1 MAKVAV
7 LGHGVVG
14 SGVCEVL
21 IDNANQIKE
30 NAKEEITIK
39 RVLDLREFPEL
50 SYGDKFTTNFDD
62 IINDDEISIVAEAMG
77 GVNPAYEF
85 TKRALESNKSVVT
98 SNKELVAK
106 HGAELLKIAKEHNV
120 NYFFEASVA
129 GAIPVIRPLNVCLAG
144 NQINSIAGIL
154 NGTTNFILTKMITEN
169 MAFDVALKLAQ
180 DLGYAERN
188 PSADVDGHDACR
200 KISILSSI
208 AWGKEVASDKVFTE
222 GITAITLKDVEYANK
237 WGGVIK
243 LVGRAKKLDNDK
255 ISCMVSPV
263 FVKNTNQLSHIDDV
277 FNGVIINGNAV
288 DDVMFYGR
296 GAGKMPTASA
306 VVGDIINIVTLG
318 GTSKTLS
325 YESTSENIVLE
336 HEKTSSAFYLR
347 IKGFDESQCKDI
359 FGDISIIESV
369 AAEIAFTTS
378 VMLEADMETAI
389 AKLNNSNILGKIRI
403 L

>member
-21 IDNANQIKE
+21 IDNANQIKQ
-30 NAKEEITIK
+30 NAKEEISIK
-39 RVLDLREFPEL
+39 RVLDLKEFPQL

-62 IINDDEISIVAEAMG
+62 IINDDEISIVAEVMG
-77 GVNPAYEF
+77 GVNPAYDF
-85 TKRALESNKSVVT
+85 TKRALQSNKSVVT

-106 HGAELLKIAKEHNV
+106 HGAELLQIAKEHNV
-120 NYFFEASVA
+120 NYFFEASVG

-208 AWGKEVASDKVFTE
+208 AWGKEVDCEKVFTE
-222 GITAITLKDVEYANK
+222 GITAITLQDVEYANK

-243 LVGRAKKLDNDK
+243 LVGRAKKLDNGK
-255 ISCMVSPV
+255 ISCMVSPA
-263 FVKNTNQLSHIDDV
+263 FVKNTHQLSHIDDV
-277 FNGVIINGNAV
+277 FNGVLFNGNAV
-288 DDVMFYGR
+288 DDVLFYGR
-296 GAGKMPTASA
+296 GAGKLPTASA
-306 VVGDIINIVTLG
+306 VVGDIVNIVTLD
-318 GTSKTLS
+318 GTSKTLT
-325 YESTSENIVLE
+325 YEATSENTVEE
-336 HEKTSSAFYLR
+336 HNNTSSAFYLR
-347 IKGFDESQCKDI
+347 VKGCDVATCKSI
-359 FGDISIIESV
+359 FGDIEVIADTNE
-369 AAEIAFTTS
+369 EIAFVTKENTES
-378 VMLEADMETAI
+378 NMNSAI
-389 AKLNNSNILGKIRI
+389 EKLTNATILGKIRI